1 MIRRRTLLKSPLA
14 MAAAATA
21 VTAAPGVPAKKGTYR
36 LVREIPVE
44 EDYDLVVAGGGP
56 SGAAA
61 AICAARQGARV
72 LLLEAT
78 GCLGGMATSGMV
90 MAFAPMGDGS
100 RCLAGGLVRE
110 LVGTLHTRGFLKPGI
125 HPDIWSKI
133 QGWVPFNAEGLKLLY
148 DDLATAAR
156 VEVRFFTKV
165 IDADADPRRGQVN
178 GVVIHNIEG
187 YRFIRARAFVDGTG
201 NAELAALC
209 GAPCREAGR
218 DTPNIMP
225 PTLVSLFSGI
235 DWSNFKGGSEPLKKA
250 LADGF
255 FKVPDPHLSG
265 VSQIGRGIGFANAGH
280 IFNLNALRVRS
291 MTGGMMYG
299 RKLAQE
305 FVAYY
310 RKYVRGCENLEQV
323 CTAPLMGVRE
333 SRRILG
339 EYELNIEDF
348 DARRQFHDQVALN
361 NWAVD
366 IHPYDPSKEAMKR
379 FENQFWAHAYK
390 PGESYGIPYGVLVP
404 KGWKNLWVPG
414 RCISTDVAVQSSTRT
429 GPVCSMLGQAA
440 GTAAVQSI
448 RTKRPAAEI
457 DTELL
462 VATLRKAGAYL
473 PQQAAG
479 KRMTRNR

>member
-1 MIRRRTLLKSPLA
+1 MIQRRTLLKSSLV
-14 MAAAATA
+14 MAAPA
-21 VTAAPGVPAKKGTYR
+21 VRVQQGTYR
-36 LVREIPVE
+36 LVRDIPVE

-72 LLLEAT
+72 LLVEAT
-78 GCLGGMATSGMV
+78 GCMGGMATSGMV

-110 LVGTLHTRGFLKPGI
+110 LVGTLYTRGFLKPGI

-165 IDADADPRRGQVN
+165 IDADADRRRGQVN

-209 GAPCREAGR
+209 GASCREAGR

-235 DWSNFKGGSEPLKKA
+235 DWSNLGKGSEALKKA

-255 FKVPDPHLSG
+255 FKTPDRHLSG
-265 VSQIGRGIGFANAGH
+265 LGQVGRGIGFANAGH
-280 IFNLNALRVRS
+280 VFNLNALRVKS
-291 MTGGMMYG
+291 MTDGMMYG

-305 FVAYY
+305 YAAYY
-310 RKYVRGCENLEQV
+310 RRYMRGCENLELV

-339 EYELNIEDF
+339 EYELNVADF
-348 DARRQFHDQVALN
+348 DAQRHFPDQIAVN
-361 NWAVD
+361 NWPID
-366 IHPYDPSKEAMKR
+366 IHPYEPAKAAMDR
-379 FENQFWAHAYK
+379 FEDEFSRRRYK
-390 PGESYGIPYGVLVP
+390 PGEYYGIPYGVLVP
-404 KGWKNLWVPG
+404 KGWANLWVPG
-414 RCISTDVAVQSSTRT
+414 RCISVDIPVQSTTRT

-440 GTAAVQSI
+440 GTAAIQSI

-457 DTELL
+457 DTAVL

-473 PQQAAG
+473 PQPTTT
-479 KRMTRNR
+479 KRMTRGS